1 MLHLSRS
8 QVLAYRTQINGL
20 ETSNTAVLETGVQD
34 TPPGTTAQLALHAR
48 RLPSDGLAL
57 VHSIR
62 GALHLHRVE
71 DLGLLAAAL
80 RLRDAGE
87 AAPTTHGRFFAGFTP
102 DELAEAW
109 TAMVDA
115 LRAAFTAG
123 EPLTKGELSGAVT
136 PAVDPRLAP
145 WCATCAVHHPHDGLF
160 RMATL
165 QAGLRLAPDGSS
177 FQPPAER
184 PSPVEP
190 DEARRAL
197 LRRFLTVCGPASP
210 AHLAQWAGLT
220 PAAAKRWWTPLAGEL
235 TEVRV
240 EGRPAWSLDPG
251 AVLAAPTPEGVALL
265 PPYDPLTE
273 VADRELVEPDPARR
287 KQIWRATANPGVAVA
302 AGEVIGVWRR
312 KTLRRRMSIRITHFA
327 TLRSGVRAALTDAA
341 EESAATLGAESL
353 DVAFEQFE

>member
-8 QVLAYRTQINGL
+8 QVLAYRTRITGL
-20 ETSNTAVLETGVQD
+20 ETSNSAVLETGVQD
-34 TPPGTTAQLALHAR
+34 TPPGTTARLALHAR
-48 RLPSDGLAL
+48 GLPSDGLAL

-62 GALHLHRVE
+62 GTLHLHRVE

-80 RLRDAGE
+80 RLRDADE
-87 AAPTTHGRFFAGFTP
+87 AVPATHGRFFAGFTP

-109 TAMVDA
+109 SAMVGA
-115 LRAAFTAG
+115 LRAAFTGGA
-123 EPLTKGELSGAVT
+123 PLTKGELSGAVT

-165 QAGLRLAPDGSS
+165 QAGLRLAPDGSV
-177 FQPPAER
+177 FQPPVAVPR
-184 PSPVEP
+184 LDP

-197 LRRFLTVCGPASP
+197 LRRFLTVCGPAGP

-220 PAAAKRWWTPLAGEL
+220 PAAAKRWWALLAGDL
-235 TEVRV
+235 VEVRV
-240 EGRPAWSLDPG
+240 EGRPAWSLDPE
-251 AVLAAPTPEGVALL
+251 AVLAAPAPEGVALL

-287 KQIWRATANPGVAVA
+287 RQVWRAVANPGIAVA
-302 AGEVIGVWRR
+302 AGELVGVWRR
-312 KTLRRRMSIRITHFA
+312 KTLRRRMSIRITPFA
-327 TLRSGVRAALTDAA
+327 PLRSGVRPALTDAA
-341 EESAATLGAESL
+341 EELAATLGAESV
-353 DVAFEQFE
+353 DVAFA